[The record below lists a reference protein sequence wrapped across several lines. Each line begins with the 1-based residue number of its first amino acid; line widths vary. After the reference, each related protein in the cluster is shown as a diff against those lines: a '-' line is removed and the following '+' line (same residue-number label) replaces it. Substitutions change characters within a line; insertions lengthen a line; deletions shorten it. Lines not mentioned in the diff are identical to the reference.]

1 MMEYIG
7 QNIKYY
13 RKLNKLT
20 QEELATK
27 TNLSKNTI
35 WNYESNKKNNIPPIE
50 TLNALSKVFNI
61 PMTKLLEINHDYE
74 EEFQAYKQAF
84 QNGNNK
90 LWQQI
95 IDADSKNQLV
105 MEVKADGNRPS
116 YANKYA
122 AGLDIRAS
130 IDSPITIKSGEVAE
144 VPTKLAV
151 AIPNGCFGL
160 VTIRSGLGFKHG
172 ITLIN
177 NVGIIDEDYRGYIGI
192 KLVNNGKAD
201 YTIIDGDRVA
211 QMIIIPYIQP
221 AVIFVDK
228 LNETQRGKRGFGSSG
243 R

>member
-1 MMEYIG
+1 M
-7 QNIKYY
+7 
-13 RKLNKLT
+13 
-20 QEELATK
+20 
-27 TNLSKNTI
+27 
-35 WNYESNKKNNIPPIE
+35 NN
-50 TLNALSKVFNI
+50 
-61 PMTKLLEINHDYE
+61 
-74 EEFQAYKQAF
+74 
-84 QNGNNK
+84 

-95 IDADSKNQLV
+95 IDADTKNQTV

-116 YANKYA
+116 YANEYA

-130 IDSPITIKSGEVAE
+130 IDNPITIKAGEVAE

-177 NVGIIDEDYRGYIGI
+177 NVGIIDEDYRGYVGI

>member
-1 MMEYIG
+1 MM
-7 QNIKYY
+7 
-13 RKLNKLT
+13 
-20 QEELATK
+20 
-27 TNLSKNTI
+27 
-35 WNYESNKKNNIPPIE
+35 NN
-50 TLNALSKVFNI
+50 
-61 PMTKLLEINHDYE
+61 
-74 EEFQAYKQAF
+74 
-84 QNGNNK
+84 

-95 IDADSKNQLV
+95 IDAVTKNQKV

-116 YANKYA
+116 YANEYA

-151 AIPNGCFGL
+151 ATPNGCFGL
-160 VTIRSGLGFKHG
+160 VPIRSVLGFKHG

-177 NVGIIDEDYRGYIGI
+177 NVGIIDEDYRCYIGV
-192 KLVNNGKAD
+192 KLVNNDSAD

-211 QMIIIPYIQP
+211 QIIIIPYIQP
-221 AVIFVDK
+221 VLILVDK